1 MARIQ
6 IGLQLYTLRDNMAQD
21 MEGTLR
27 HVAKLGYEGVEFA
40 GYYDMPAAQLK
51 QLLDEIGLKAI
62 GSHVSLDNLRNNL
75 QGEIDYLRTLGAKYI
90 ICPFVVEE
98 QRQTA
103 EQWQQIITDCEGFA
117 AEAKKQGL
125 QFLYHN
131 HDFEFHVQ
139 IDGQFVFDAMYA
151 NAGDQAIGVEMDVC
165 WVQFAGQDPLV
176 YIAKYAER
184 LPLVHFKDFA
194 KDAEG
199 KIITLE
205 LGLGNVDLEKVIAAA
220 EQADVEWLIV
230 EQDHCQ
236 KPPITSI
243 ENSLNWV
250 KEHYT
255 SVKN

>member
-1 MARIQ
+1 MARIS
-6 IGLQLYTLRDNMAQD
+6 IGLQLYTLREDMAQD

-40 GYYDMPAAQLK
+40 GYFGMPAEQLK

-75 QGEIDYLRTLGAKYI
+75 QGEIDYLRTLGATYI
-90 ICPFVVEE
+90 ICPYVAEE

-103 EQWQQIITDCEGFA
+103 EQWQQIIADCEGFA
-117 AEAKKQGL
+117 VEAKKQGL

-131 HDFEFHVQ
+131 HDFEFHINV
-139 IDGQFVFDAMYA
+139 DGQFVFDAMYA
-151 NAGDQAIGVEMDVC
+151 KTGEDAIGVEMDVC
-165 WVQFAGQDPLV
+165 WVQFAGQDPLA
-176 YIAKYAER
+176 YIAKYAGR
-184 LPLVHFKDFA
+184 LPLVHFKDFS
-194 KDAEG
+194 KDANG
-199 KIITLE
+199 KIVTLE
-205 LGLGNVDLEKVIAAA
+205 LGLGDVDLEKVIIEA
-220 EQADVEWLIV
+220 EKAGVEWLVV

-236 KPPITSI
+236 KPPLTSI
-243 ENSLNWV
+243 ANSLNWV